1 MMILDNVACY
11 RERRSFKQVEFQLQL
26 KGSRQRKSQAHR
38 TWSTRKTNDF
48 PLLPSQVQVKPQSAK
63 QQRVV
68 KLRVKFAAI
77 STASEEEPANV
88 SSDRPASCRGRCLC
102 ESFLLAGRDPKLF
115 KKKKI
120 TLNDHSSE
128 TACLLLMTACLT
140 ALPKALPWWLQVP
153 PQMGTFALWS
163 SKGCAEMWA
172 DMCDVIPF
180 CALGRVVG

>member
-1 MMILDNVACY
+1 MMFLDNVACY

-115 KKKKI
+115 KKKKNHPEWSQ
-120 TLNDHSSE
+120 LWDCLSPANDCMSHSPAKGS
-128 TACLLLMTACLT
+128 ALMTASPTSDGDFCFSD
-140 ALPKALPWWLQVP
+140 
-153 PQMGTFALWS
+153 PQRAVQKCGQICVM
-163 SKGCAEMWA
+163 
-172 DMCDVIPF
+172 
-180 CALGRVVG
+180 